1 MRLYRMWPWCCEGI
15 ARQLGRIDEVRLN
28 TLLVI
33 GLVSINLL
41 AFGTAYWWATR
52 DILAEVSGEVL
63 AEWTDAPRT
72 RTLKRSSLSLG
83 SALVPARESL
93 SELDLPLPLPR
104 FATPGPP
111 KAQAKAHRSPEPSTV
126 IDEPLTL
133 PSMTPLSHEKE
144 IQRRP
149 AVKATD
155 PRRDLESP

>member
-1 MRLYRMWPWCCEGI
+1 MRLSRVWPSCCEGI

-93 SELDLPLPLPR
+93 SELDLPLPPPR
-104 FATPGPP
+104 FAPP
-111 KAQAKAHRSPEPSTV
+111 RAPKPQAKAQRLPDPPTV
-126 IDEPLTL
+126 MDEPLTS
-133 PSMTPLSHEKE
+133 PSMTPLSHERQS
-144 IQRRP
+144 QRTP
-149 AVKATD
+149 AVTATD